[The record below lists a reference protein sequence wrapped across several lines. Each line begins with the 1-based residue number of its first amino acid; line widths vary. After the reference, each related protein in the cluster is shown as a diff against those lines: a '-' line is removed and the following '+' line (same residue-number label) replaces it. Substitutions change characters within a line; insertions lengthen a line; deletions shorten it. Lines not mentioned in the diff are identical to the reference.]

1 MRRRVFVVVGDG
13 GWWCCWCWRWCWRWC
28 WCLCCWW
35 CWWCW
40 CWGRLAGGKLRPLVA
55 RVQHSLGLSH
65 APIAVADLDDA
76 VRGLELLHVPSRLH
90 RALKGITTTGK
101 RTAPKRL
108 EIPARAPTNDRSPR
122 HLEENGKS
130 ISAFGLRQRP
140 FPRRSSS
147 HCMHLERSAV
157 PGGVTGS
164 LRVFS
169 LATHAPRYASKGQG
183 AGWLEAPRTH
193 ESLPTAAPACDVQCW
208 PPAGSCYCGLSLG
221 LPSRELIALSG
232 LTCRADH
239 FQQCVRTHM
248 YTQHASSPCPQRCHH
263 LRRCCTCLRGVR
275 QWWSR

>member
-1 MRRRVFVVVGDG
+1 L
-13 GWWCCWCWRWCWRWC
+13 WWC
-28 WCLCCWW
+28 W

-40 CWGRLAGGKLRPLVA
+40 CWGRLAGGKLRPLVT

-65 APIAVADLDDA
+65 APIAVAELDDA

-90 RALKGITTTGK
+90 RALKGITTTRE

-108 EIPARAPTNDRSPR
+108 VKWNSRHREPTNDRSPR
-122 HLEENGKS
+122 HLEENGLSSFGVRTSSKAIPS
-130 ISAFGLRQRP
+130 TLKFALYAPGAFRRP
-140 FPRRSSS
+140 GRRDWKP
-147 HCMHLERSAV
+147 A
-157 PGGVTGS
+157 
-164 LRVFS
+164 VFS
-169 LATHAPRYASKGQG
+169 LLATHAPRFASKGQG

-208 PPAGSCYCGLSLG
+208 PPAGSCYCGLSPG